1 MKSKYNQ
8 DAYKDDRNEANE
20 RPINEERVGQ
30 KQQKMKKNLL
40 CQKLILYVQTFL
52 SELILSKFLRPYLEG
67 GGSYELQ
74 TISGVP

>member
-40 CQKLILYVQTFL
+40 CQKLIWYV
-52 SELILSKFLRPYLEG
+52 
-67 GGSYELQ
+67 
-74 TISGVP
+74 